1 MVNWLNAYNLSG
13 TFITEKAFVE
23 LWKKIPNKVQY
34 VNRDVNLDL
43 SKINNSWLYSMI
55 PTITLVSRSTNHSS
69 STTSEED
76 DIQEYKEG
84 GELQYIVGNSAIYIR
99 IFCSDEKIFV
109 IDDNSICCYCTNEEE
124 ASKLCLKLWE
134 NCPKIEERPKEA
146 TVKLICYSQGDYYT
160 MDSKIKKVNINLE
173 ENYNDDFLPV
183 YKDILSFLDQRD
195 SGLILLY
202 GKMGSGKTSMIRHL
216 CSTHPKDY
224 IVVPTSMATRLSD
237 PDFISF
243 LVSNR
248 DSVFVL
254 EDCEQLLMDRS
265 ENMFNGAISN
275 ILNMSDGLLSDI
287 MNIKFICTFN
297 ADVNKI
303 DPALLRKG
311 RCYAKYEFGDL
322 SEEKVQKLN
331 DKYDLGIEEI
341 KPMTLAEIYNADKTE
356 YSETKKRKKIGF

>member
-1 MVNWLNAYNLSG
+1 M
-13 TFITEKAFVE
+13 
-23 LWKKIPNKVQY
+23 
-34 VNRDVNLDL
+34 
-43 SKINNSWLYSMI
+43 
-55 PTITLVSRSTNHSS
+55 
-69 STTSEED
+69 
-76 DIQEYKEG
+76 
-84 GELQYIVGNSAIYIR
+84 
-99 IFCSDEKIFV
+99 
-109 IDDNSICCYCTNEEE
+109 
-124 ASKLCLKLWE
+124 WE
-134 NCPKIEERPKEA
+134 NCPKVEERPKEA

-254 EDCEQLLMDRS
+254 EDCEQLLIDRS

-356 YSETKKRKKIGF
+356 YSESKKRKKIGF

>member
-1 MVNWLNAYNLSG
+1 M
-13 TFITEKAFVE
+13 
-23 LWKKIPNKVQY
+23 
-34 VNRDVNLDL
+34 
-43 SKINNSWLYSMI
+43 
-55 PTITLVSRSTNHSS
+55 
-69 STTSEED
+69 
-76 DIQEYKEG
+76 EG
-84 GELQYIVGNSAIYIR
+84 GELNYTYSSTTVFVR
-99 IFCSDEKIFV
+99 VFCTDEKMFV
-109 IDDNSICCYCTNEEE
+109 IDDNSICCYCTDEES
-124 ASKLCLKLWE
+124 ATKICLELWE
-134 NCPKIEERPKEA
+134 KCPKVEEKPKEA

-160 MDSKIKKVNINLE
+160 IDSKIKKVNINLE

>member
-13 TFITEKAFVE
+13 AFITEKAFVE
-23 LWKKIPNKVQY
+23 IWKKIPNKVQY
-34 VNRDVNLDL
+34 VNRDVAIDVE
-43 SKINNSWLYSMI
+43 KIENSLLYEIIPNIKNIIRNTNRCNN
-55 PTITLVSRSTNHSS
+55 
-69 STTSEED
+69 TTSEED
-76 DIQEYKEG
+76 EEFSFMEG
-84 GELQYIVGNSAIYIR
+84 GELNYTYSSTTVFVR
-99 IFCSDEKIFV
+99 VFCTDEKMFV
-109 IDDNSICCYCTNEEE
+109 IDDNSICCYCTDEES
-124 ASKLCLKLWE
+124 ATKICLELWE
-134 NCPKIEERPKEA
+134 KCPKVEEKPKEA

-160 MDSKIKKVNINLE
+160 IDSKIKKVNINLE

>member
-34 VNRDVNLDL
+34 VNRDVSLDL

-55 PTITLVSRSTNHSS
+55 PTITSVSRSTNHSS

-99 IFCSDEKIFV
+99 IFCSDEKILV

-134 NCPKIEERPKEA
+134 NCPKVEERPKEA

-297 ADVNKI
+297 AAVNKI

>member
-55 PTITLVSRSTNHSS
+55 PTITSVSRNTNHSS
-69 STTSEED
+69 GTTSEED

-84 GELQYIVGNSAIYIR
+84 GEPQYIVGNSAIYIR

-134 NCPKIEERPKEA
+134 NCPKVEERPKEA

-341 KPMTLAEIYNADKTE
+341 KPMTLAAIYNADKTE